1 MQLLRVR
8 GGIPIGQEDAVFKS
22 VSHLTFL
29 LNTGRLEEWTQSPEA
44 DTNYLQLLRDIS
56 ELKKLNNNLMK
67 GTMFNDLL
75 GDAYAHLYN
84 RVVPELIAK
93 STDEENRER
102 MRVDHVLMNA
112 EASPADT
119 PSPLASGQGT
129 DPTMIRKPKV
139 ITKAEIIR
147 KAEALI
153 IKLVAQPLPSVSKPP
168 AVRPQT
174 AAPPAM
180 LSPTLPIQQP
190 SEAASTHPPENPSA
204 DANATDTAT
213 LKPDNAPD
221 KDKEKERELS
231 SVAGSVHD
239 SADDE
244 SELSEIEDMEEPA
257 DIAPKPLFPGL
268 IKRVQAVER
277 SDAESSK
284 DEDGGDEQEEEEAE
298 AEEEGEEEGE
308 GGGEGEEEGE
318 GEGDGEGGGE
328 DDEGTAVENEE
339 EKIEE

>member
-8 GGIPIGQEDAVFKS
+8 GGIPIGQEDAIFKS
-22 VSHLTFL
+22 VSHFTFL
-29 LNTGRLEEWTQSPEA
+29 LNTGRLEEWAQSPEA

-119 PSPLASGQGT
+119 PSPLAPGQGT
-129 DPTMIRKPKV
+129 DPTMVRKPKV

-153 IKLVAQPLPSVSKPP
+153 LKPVAQPLPSASKPP
-168 AVRPQT
+168 GVRTQT
-174 AAPPAM
+174 AALPAM
-180 LSPTLPIQQP
+180 LSPTLLVQQP
-190 SEAASTHPPENPSA
+190 SEAAYTRPPENPTA
-204 DANATDTAT
+204 DANTTDTAT
-213 LKPDNAPD
+213 LKPNDAPD
-221 KDKEKERELS
+221 KDKERERELS
-231 SVAGSVHD
+231 SVPGSVHD

-244 SELSEIEDMEEPA
+244 SELSEIEDIEEPA

-268 IKRVQAVER
+268 IKRVQTVEKG
-277 SDAESSK
+277 DTESSK
-284 DEDGGDEQEEEEAE
+284 DEDGGDEQEEED
-298 AEEEGEEEGE
+298 GDEEGE
-308 GGGEGEEEGE
+308 GGGEGEEDGE
-318 GEGDGEGGGE
+318 GEGDGGGE
-328 DDEGTAVENEE
+328 DDEGAAAENEE
-339 EKIEE
+339 EKMEEE